1 VNAPS
6 GSGGSLSA
14 LPPAPNATTLHTI
27 TATSDMVISLI
38 FFISF
43 IFFYKALFY
52 SFVIIP
58 YLSGYSLKSTE
69 RAAF

>member
-14 LPPAPNATTLHTI
+14 LPPAPNATVPYPI
-27 TATSDMVISLI
+27 TATSEKVISLI

-43 IFFYKALFY
+43 ISFYKAF
-52 SFVIIP
+52 FI
-58 YLSGYSLKSTE
+58 LSPLYHNFLY
-69 RAAF
+69 AA